1 MIRIIHLSDVH
12 FDERRQLAGAV
23 RVTSDGHNEALVSTA
38 RCFAAAEAAALA
50 AGPVDLWVVTGDLF
64 DTATPTQ
71 LEERYA
77 VEAVESLAR
86 SAPVVVL
93 AGNHDVP
100 AAGAGATALECLKLR
115 PRVHVVEEPA
125 VLYFERSYSSSGGL
139 AQIMSEF
146 VSGAGLAL
154 ACVPYPRRA
163 ELVALAP
170 EGSREERNAAA
181 SQVLRGIVQGLRIQ
195 AETKAPNAV
204 RVALYHG
211 ALDGAT
217 IGVQPRTISG
227 DVTLSPADFAG
238 FAYCAA
244 GHLHKMQK
252 LAPTVY
258 YAGSID
264 RVDFDEAR
272 DYKGALDVRVCG
284 NRATE
289 VKPIATPARVY
300 VTATPEHLDAPL
312 DTWKPGVV
320 YRVKGEVGPEE
331 AAAIR
336 RRVGELAA
344 TGVWISASALRVV
357 SDVRAR
363 DEEARADESV
373 GAILS
378 RWLTANP
385 HHVTDL
391 VTQHGGEPAATS
403 AEIVTLNRAI
413 AGE

>member
-125 VLYFERSYSSSGGL
+125 VLYFAEQDGAFVRVMNGAAIGL
-139 AQIMSEF
+139 AAE
-146 VSGAGLAL
+146 LAL

-163 ELVALAP
+163 ELVALVP

-195 AETKAPNAV
+195 AETQAPNAV

-272 DYKGALDVRVCG
+272 DYKGALDVRVG
-284 NRATE
+284 VNRATE

-300 VTATPEHLDAPL
+300 VTATPEHLEAPL

-391 VTQHGGEPAATS
+391 VTQHGGESAATS